1 MNNREIMEAL
11 ESEGLLEYGSFITG
25 EKIREISGI
34 DLPEFGSM
42 EDFKS
47 SALRELSITD
57 YIRGQLIK
65 KGRYL
70 AAVKGDYRVLM
81 PSENDNQVRAY
92 MKSADN
98 KLKRGIRL
106 HDNTPKDYSDSRVKV
121 RLHARSEAVRKSKES
136 REFLDR

>member
-11 ESEGLLEYGSFITG
+11 EGEGLLEYGSFIPG
-25 EKIREISGI
+25 EKIRKLAGVS
-34 DLPEFGSM
+34 LPEFGAM

-47 SALRELSITD
+47 AALRELSITD

-70 AAVKGDYRVLM
+70 AAVKGDYRILL
-81 PSENDNQVRAY
+81 PSENENQVRAY

-121 RLHARSEAVRKSKES
+121 RLHARSEAIRKSKES